1 MSGDEKNP
9 DENEKELADKAASSE
24 IPAPP
29 ASEPRT
35 TSSSPVVSEPP
46 LVSTGGQPAAPAQVT
61 TEAKSEIQP
70 PVQPKE
76 RRSRWESSF
85 VALRYLSGIGKDGQI
100 KVRDSDRA
108 TSVMLAVIGLL
119 TVVSIFIPTLA
130 MIRFNLLAV
139 CDLLAGVCI
148 VFYIANRFGI
158 LSTLPPRSAL
168 LCWQLMMGSWFIGI
182 FVTINVVLIGFLNA
196 HHPPV
201 PETRPVQLVP
211 APPNSAPAAHP

>member
-1 MSGDEKNP
+1 MSEDEKNP
-9 DENEKELADKAASSE
+9 DEMEKESEEKAAAAE

-29 ASEPRT
+29 SVSPRM

-46 LVSTGGQPAAPAQVT
+46 LVSTGEQPVAPAQVV
-61 TEAKSEIQP
+61 APPKSDMQP

-85 VALRYLSGIGKDGQI
+85 VALRYLAGIGKDAQL

-108 TSVMLAVIGLL
+108 TSLMLAIIGLL
-119 TVVSIFIPTLA
+119 TVVSIFVPTLA
-130 MIRFNLLAV
+130 IIRFNLLAV
-139 CDLLAGVCI
+139 CDVLAGVCI

-158 LSTLPPRSAL
+158 LSTLPPRSAI
-168 LCWQLMMGSWFIGI
+168 LCWQLMIGSWFIGM
-182 FVTINVVLIGFLNA
+182 FVTINVVLVGFLNQ

-201 PETRPVQLVP
+201 PETHPVQIVP
-211 APPNSAPAAHP
+211 APPNAPAAHP